1 MRPSP
6 PGVPSFLLLLIRAR
20 WPPGARPGRGWPRGD
35 HPPSPRT
42 AKAAPVPPGNPSY
55 PQFSPSLS
63 LSLPLRACPRA
74 RRRDARSRGHR
85 APIAPPTCP
94 NDSPPSTTST
104 TPNGTSWEASTPPPS
119 SSPSSGR
126 RRLSPSIPD
135 APRLP
140 EHTAT
145 SLRLPVSH
153 HVSPLAP
160 PHGFITVAAVAI
172 AARSPLRNGAR
183 HRRPRRCRAHPSSP
197 PCSRPRQDPVEPPQ

>member
-42 AKAAPVPPGNPSY
+42 AKATLDPLETLATPSFPPRSLYRSRCELARELAAATLDPAATVPRLPRRRARTAPRRR
-55 PQFSPSLS
+55 
-63 LSLPLRACPRA
+63 LRRLRHRDRAERLYSDRNELVFNLRIAGVRRRFRLPRA
-74 RRRDARSRGHR
+74 LPELTATPYGSAVSSRF
-85 APIAPPTCP
+85 
-94 NDSPPSTTST
+94 
-104 TPNGTSWEASTPPPS
+104 
-119 SSPSSGR
+119 SSPS
-126 RRLSPSIPD
+126 
-135 APRLP
+135 
-140 EHTAT
+140 
-145 SLRLPVSH
+145 
-153 HVSPLAP
+153 PLARP
-160 PHGFITVAAVAI
+160 RSVAAVAI

>member
-6 PGVPSFLLLLIRAR
+6 PGVPSFLLLLIQAR
-20 WPPGARPGRGWPRGD
+20 WPPGARPGRRWPHDD
-35 HPPSPRT
+35 H
-42 AKAAPVPPGNPSY
+42 
-55 PQFSPSLS
+55 LS
-63 LSLPLRACPRA
+63 CPRA
-74 RRRDARSRGHR
+74 VKATLDPLETLATPSFPPRSLYRSRCELAR
-85 APIAPPTCP
+85 ELAAATLDPAATVPRLPPTCP
-94 NDSPPSTTST
+94 NGSPTSTTST

-119 SSPSSGR
+119 SSPSSDR

-153 HVSPLAP
+153 RVSPLAS
-160 PHGFITVAAVAI
+160 PHGSITVAVAAI
-172 AARSPLRNGAR
+172 AARSSLRSGAR
-183 HRRPRRCRAHPSSP
+183 HRRPRRCHAHPGSP